1 MSKEVVTQFDLDDF
15 SWDNESS
22 PEVIISPS
30 AETNVQDEPENIS
43 DNVENPEEED
53 KGKIVKTKVVTLNE
67 NGELEEKEE
76 ETQDNSKQEGKET
89 KKDDPETGSIPR
101 NLQLLRET
109 GVIDFEDDEIQEED
123 FDEEEFIERK
133 TSEKVDNKLND
144 LLSKLPEGLKNMIR
158 FASKGGDYMEVVKDL
173 ATPRE
178 LSSDLDIS
186 EVENQKRVIEYFLK
200 NEGKTSDEIEEYI
213 EFLEAKGK
221 LENLASIKYDQFL
234 EEEETREERR
244 LEEHKKAVQE
254 RTEKLEK
261 NKKEISDFLSTK
273 PKLFETF
280 SFNRTEVKEL
290 PSYMNDPSVEL
301 EDGRVTTKFNYDLL
315 QALQNREKSL
325 LLAKIIKSDFDMK
338 DFVKNIENKV
348 INNVEKG
355 QPSVVTKIGSSQNKE
370 KQHLVD
376 FL

>member
-221 LENLASIKYDQFL
+221 LENLAS
-234 EEEETREERR
+234 
-244 LEEHKKAVQE
+244 
-254 RTEKLEK
+254 
-261 NKKEISDFLSTK
+261 S
-273 PKLFETF
+273 
-280 SFNRTEVKEL
+280 
-290 PSYMNDPSVEL
+290 
-301 EDGRVTTKFNYDLL
+301 
-315 QALQNREKSL
+315 
-325 LLAKIIKSDFDMK
+325 K
-338 DFVKNIENKV
+338 DF
-348 INNVEKG
+348 
-355 QPSVVTKIGSSQNKE
+355 S
-370 KQHLVD
+370 L
-376 FL
+376 F